1 MTTRRPRMP
10 NGIDR
15 DADRETRPV
24 NGQRHEPGDAS
35 TSGNIVVD
43 EAAGAASASCGDG
56 TAPPAPDAGAEDTA
70 PAERRAGVAPAG
82 GETWLYARY
91 VAFKIAQ
98 YEGRMGPEQVALENR
113 MLPLALQTAVE
124 PAEAPDES
132 AAGTEARPE
141 PPPDEAPAPMEA
153 AMDPAVDPAMGAAAE
168 LAAAIRTFKADF
180 VHWAGNERRGRRRR
194 AGLAMAAGFPACLLL
209 GLLLQVQF
217 EVVPPHDPTQGWG
230 GHIWN
235 TYGPAIVDCEL
246 EAMRTNG
253 AVDCPLT
260 VQP

>member
-10 NGIDR
+10 DGIDR
-15 DADRETRPV
+15 EEDCAETRPV
-24 NGQRHEPGDAS
+24 NRQRHETGNAS
-35 TSGNIVVD
+35 RSGSAVED
-43 EAAGAASASCGDG
+43 DSEGAASASCGDG
-56 TAPPAPDAGAEDTA
+56 PAPPAPDAGAEDTA
-70 PAERRAGVAPAG
+70 PAENRADVAPAG

-91 VAFKIAQ
+91 VAAKIAEH
-98 YEGRMGPEQVALENR
+98 EGRMGPEQAALGNR
-113 MLPLALQTAVE
+113 MLPPALQTAVE
-124 PAEAPDES
+124 PAEATGGG
-132 AAGTEARPE
+132 AADIEARPE
-141 PPPDEAPAPMEA
+141 PPPDEVPGPM
-153 AMDPAVDPAMGAAAE
+153 DTAMGAAAE
-168 LAAAIRTFKADF
+168 LTAAIRTFKADF